1 MSSDDSCLLSLL
13 LLVFFLASG
22 FVMFLKQTLKADLNF
37 LLLDDFRSIAFDV
50 YKFAVLNVLL
60 EFH

>member
-1 MSSDDSCLLSLL
+1 M
-13 LLVFFLASG
+13 LVVVVAVSFFLASG
-22 FVMFLKQTLKADLNF
+22 FVMFLMQTLKADLNF